1 MVCMGEGASK
11 PSPEPTLRALQQLG
25 VDSGVIIGDTVDD
38 VVSGVKAGIFALGV
52 PAPAVED
59 KAAIG
64 DLLLRHGALQVLSVG
79 LPELAELAW

>member
-1 MVCMGEGASK
+1 MGEGASK

-25 VDSGVIIGDTVDD
+25 VETGVIIGDTIDD
-38 VVSGVKAGIFALGV
+38 IVSGVKAGIVALGV

-64 DLLLRHGALQVLSVG
+64 SLFLRHGALQVLSVG
-79 LPELAELAW
+79 LAELEELTW